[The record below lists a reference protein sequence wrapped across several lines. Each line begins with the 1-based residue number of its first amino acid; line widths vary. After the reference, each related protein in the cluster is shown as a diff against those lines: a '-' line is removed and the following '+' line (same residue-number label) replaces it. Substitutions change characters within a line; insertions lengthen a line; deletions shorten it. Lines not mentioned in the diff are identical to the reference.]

1 MFLFQLEP
9 TAKEGTENNQ
19 LEESQN
25 ADKRDVISNT
35 KPLPSSEPSLF
46 ESIFGPLDVQ
56 EDVKNLE
63 NVIQEL
69 NDQSIQQ
76 LETTMDDQTQ
86 IEENVTAVLPE
97 TGGY

>member
-1 MFLFQLEP
+1 
-9 TAKEGTENNQ
+9 
-19 LEESQN
+19 
-25 ADKRDVISNT
+25 
-35 KPLPSSEPSLF
+35 
-46 ESIFGPLDVQ
+46 LDVQ